1 MTCIT
6 VYAMKVKTKSKRVR
20 LVYRAEDQTVL
31 NISLSRD
38 LETRI
43 KRRAADKSMP
53 VSVYLRGLAEAD
65 LAPQPAISGE
75 VIAKAIMTIARQ
87 SGVAQPAGEKIDT
100 AKAIDEIVEHAARQA
115 RKPGA

>member
-1 MTCIT
+1 MRCIT
-6 VYAMKVKTKSKRVR
+6 VYAMNVKTKSKRVR

-31 NISLSRD
+31 NISLSKD
-38 LETRI
+38 LEARI
-43 KRRAADKSMP
+43 KQKAASKSMP

-87 SGVAQPAGEKIDT
+87 PGLAQTPSDKTDT
-100 AKAIDEIVEHAARQA
+100 AKAIDEIVADAAKKAKKSRA
-115 RKPGA
+115 